1 MASEYILNI
10 FISSVIPQ
18 ASAKKLWIEKIGWLR
33 KGTND
38 FSVDKFY
45 FPMKHWH
52 WRIRTLACLVL
63 LNFEFHSLD

>member
-10 FISSVIPQ
+10 FIASIIPQ
-18 ASAKKLWIEKIGWLR
+18 ASAKKLWIEKIWWLR
-33 KGTND
+33 ESTND

-45 FPMKHWH
+45 FPVKHWH
-52 WRIRTLACLVL
+52 WHIRTVARLVL